1 MKKMREKRVHKSQPG
16 RLQTVPPG
24 LLLYMQLYSD
34 ISRYLPLALAGR
46 RP

>member
-16 RLQTVPPG
+16 RIQTVPPG
-24 LLLYMQLYSD
+24 LLLHMQLCSD
-34 ISRYLPLALAGR
+34 ISGGLPPTPAGR